1 VSDPLGGLPDRAPRP
16 ARRPVQRPPSA
27 PTTTLLLLLL
37 FVAFGAEATMGGIED
52 SLALF
57 RLGSL
62 FGPAVRDGDFWRIGS
77 YAFLHIGVVHFAL
90 NAWALWV
97 LMRPVESTFGPVAA
111 MGMFAA
117 TAMAGGLASL
127 GWVAYRH
134 QIYVQAAGASGGL
147 FGLFGATGALFFR
160 LRHRLAPEAV
170 RGATRT
176 LFFNLIINLALAVGA
191 VAAGFP
197 LDNAA
202 HAGGF
207 VSGIALGLLAPLP
220 PLERRP
226 WERPVLWGLALA
238 SFALAAMEGVAV
250 ARAVRPHGR
259 VLRSSGVESVVPWFV
274 VPVGNGQAVSPSDI
288 GYDLVLLRRPGEM
301 AKTGEGKLVRL
312 GDRAWYEVR
321 GTSPNGL
328 DFVSLSAPL
337 GDEHLLV
344 QAACDGT
351 KCTPAGRDDIAEQV
365 AANVR
370 ITRPPTPP

>member
-1 VSDPLGGLPDRAPRP
+1 VSDPLGGLSEPEPRP
-16 ARRPVQRPPSA
+16 ARRPAQRPPAS
-27 PTTTLLLLLL
+27 PTTGLLLVLL
-37 FVAFGAEATMGGIED
+37 FIAFGAEATMGGIED
-52 SLALF
+52 PVALF

-62 FGPAVRDGDFWRIGS
+62 YGPAVRDGDFWRIGS
-77 YAFLHIGVVHFAL
+77 YAFLHIGVLHFAL
-90 NAWALWV
+90 NGWALWV
-97 LMRPVESTFGPVAA
+97 LMRPVESTFGAVAA
-111 MGMFAA
+111 MGIFAA
-117 TAMAGGLASL
+117 TAMAGGGASL
-127 GWVAYRH
+127 AWAAYR
-134 QIYVQAAGASGGL
+134 QEIFVQAAGASGGI

-170 RGATRT
+170 RGAGRT
-176 LFFNLIINLALAVGA
+176 LVLNLLINVALAVGA

-207 VSGIALGLLAPLP
+207 ASGIALGLLAPLP

-226 WERPVLWGLALA
+226 WERPILWALALA
-238 SFALAAMEGVAV
+238 SFALAAMEGIAV
-250 ARAVRPHGR
+250 ARAVRPHAR
-259 VLRSSGVESVVPWFV
+259 VLRASGVESVVPWFV
-274 VPVGNGQAVSPSDI
+274 VPVGNGGAVSPGEI
-288 GYDLVLLRRPGEM
+288 GYRIVLQRERGEM
-301 AKTGEGKLVRL
+301 EKSGQGKLLRL

-321 GTSPNGL
+321 DTAVNGV

-344 QAACDGT
+344 EASCVGS
-351 KCTPAGRDDIAEQV
+351 KCTPAERDDIAEQV